1 MIDWREISHSKP
13 VKSDLY
19 MDFIINRIWPLN
31 SNTDKL
37 AVKNVNIKKKK
48 KRPAQDTWLD
58 NQQSLFKDK
67 LIQVFIGSLPQ
78 HFIDVLLVICMLH
91 CSN

>member
-1 MIDWREISHSKP
+1 MIDWREISHSEP

-37 AVKNVNIKKKK
+37 AVKNVKKKK
-48 KRPAQDTWLD
+48 
-58 NQQSLFKDK
+58 
-67 LIQVFIGSLPQ
+67 
-78 HFIDVLLVICMLH
+78 
-91 CSN
+91 